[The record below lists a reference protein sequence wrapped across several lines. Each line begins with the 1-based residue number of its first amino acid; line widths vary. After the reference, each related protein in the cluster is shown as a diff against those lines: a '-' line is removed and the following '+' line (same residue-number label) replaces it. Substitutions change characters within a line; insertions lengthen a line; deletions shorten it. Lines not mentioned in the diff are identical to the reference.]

1 MLRACGGPAPQGAGP
16 KRAPRFEDGLPATT
30 KEDVTNHGF
39 GTRSMRLIAERYG
52 GALKLGAENGVFY
65 VNALLPLPGGRD
77 AAG

>member
-1 MLRACGGPAPQGAGP
+1 M
-16 KRAPRFEDGLPATT
+16 
-30 KEDVTNHGF
+30 TNHGF

-65 VNALLPLPGGRD
+65 VNALLPLPEGRE